1 MLSYRGGI
9 LYLYADGHKLPK
21 LAITYIPERPHTFQ
35 ITLMEK
41 EVDFQSESNC
51 FYEDGTLKPK
61 DFKSDTRRLLT
72 EIRQKVNQLLTFGTG
87 DDNSCIM
94 EFAAADEYD
103 MSDWLQ
109 MIIQAS
115 CGVGTVF

>member
-1 MLSYRGGI
+1 
-9 LYLYADGHKLPK
+9 
-21 LAITYIPERPHTFQ
+21 
-35 ITLMEK
+35 MEK